1 MSSIHRRLRP
11 ERTFYPLAGWL
22 FGLTILIAV
31 APTTIWGDD
40 FFESKIR
47 PLLIS
52 HCIECHGA
60 KKQESGLRL
69 DSRDGWVRGG
79 DSGTAIVP
87 GDPENSLLIKAVSG
101 SDDVALMPPDDNQL
115 TPAQIADLVTWVQQG
130 AVDPRV
136 HDAESGPLSKTMDL
150 EAAKQFWSFQALSNP
165 SPPDVHDP
173 QWMTNPVDAF
183 VRSELDK
190 HDLSPVQTADKRTLI
205 RRATF
210 DLTGLP
216 PTPAEIQ
223 SFLDDSSSQAFASL
237 VERLL
242 ASPAYGE
249 RWGRHWLDVARY
261 ADTAGDGS
269 DYPVPEAGQ
278 YRDWVVNAL
287 NRDQPYDEFI
297 REQIAG
303 DILAQEGPPE
313 LYAERVT
320 ATGFLAIGKRYGYAP
335 NTTYQYLDFAD
346 VIDSVGRSILGLTV
360 GCARCHDHKFDPI
373 SAADYYALYG
383 IFESTKWAFPGGE
396 EHQRPAHFPPL
407 VPAEESARLD
417 QAKADEL
424 ARLNNELEQ
433 LKQTRS
439 EVDGKWFAGGIDLGL
454 EAQTIGNPP
463 ADPWLSAGPNLVL
476 AEAQSPYTHVHP
488 AGTRGVRVGASLT
501 HDGVRYSFAH
511 ALNATPGKQIHF
523 TLDFRTA
530 ADAAPQGAYR
540 FYLGQGVVQSLAVE
554 CSVTAT
560 EFAIRSG
567 GDWEIIRTLEP
578 GTWYTLRVTIDQEQ
592 KAYSGLVGTIDDLSA
607 FSDKPLNPHWNGIVD
622 TFICDGIGHSE
633 GPALTRD
640 LDNLGLQ
647 DSAFGLP
654 GSGPVV
660 IPERAPASQER
671 LAELD
676 AKIAEVTKQRDAAV
690 TTPPYAVAYG
700 VSEGTPTNTRLQ
712 QRGEPERLGDE
723 IPRRFLEVLGGDTLP
738 PESTGS
744 GRLELA
750 NWLTRPSNPLTA
762 RVFVNRVWQWH
773 FGQGLVST
781 PSDFGAQGE
790 LPSHPELLD
799 WLTSEFI
806 ASGWSL
812 KTLHRLIMNSQT
824 YTLAS
829 DDHAENMN
837 ADPSNRWL
845 WRYSRQPLDAESIRD
860 AMLAVSGELDRAV
873 APVHPFPAV
882 GTWAFSI
889 HNPFHA
895 VYDSNHRSIY
905 LMLQRN
911 RRHPF
916 LAMFDAADP
925 NMSVAQRLPTTTPT
939 QSLFLMNSPFV
950 HQQSEAFANQL
961 LASSDDDA
969 SRVRLAYERAL
980 GRVATD
986 SEVDQTLAFLASYQA
1001 KLASTETSEKTPVQT
1016 PTVAAWAAIVR
1027 VLLSS
1032 NEFLYVN

>member
-1 MSSIHRRLRP
+1 MKMQSIHRRRP
-11 ERTFYPLAGWL
+11 RNRTISPIASGLL
-22 FGLTILIAV
+22 GLTILCVV
-31 APTTIWGDD
+31 APSAIRADD
-40 FFESKIR
+40 FFESRIR
-47 PLLIS
+47 PLLIN

-69 DSRDGWVRGG
+69 DSREGWIRGG

-87 GDPENSLLIKAVSG
+87 GDPENSLLIKAVNDSG
-101 SDDVALMPPDDNQL
+101 DVAPMPPDENKL
-115 TPAQIADLVTWVQQG
+115 TPAQIADLVTWVKQG

-136 HDAESGPLSKTMDL
+136 QVSENGPSSNAMDL
-150 EAAKQFWSFQALSNP
+150 EAAKQFWSFQALSKP
-165 SPPDVHDP
+165 SPPEVNDAR
-173 QWMTNPVDAF
+173 WMANPVDAF
-183 VRSELDK
+183 VRSELEK
-190 HDLSPVQTADKRTLI
+190 HELAPVGTADKRTLI

-216 PTPAEIQ
+216 PTPAEIHA
-223 SFLDDSSSQAFASL
+223 FLNDSSPQAFASL
-237 VERLL
+237 VDRLL
-242 ASPAYGE
+242 QSPAYGE
-249 RWGRHWLDVARY
+249 RWGRHWLDIARY

-269 DYPVPEAGQ
+269 DYPVREAGQ

-287 NRDQPYDEFI
+287 NLDQPFDEFI

-303 DILAQEGPPE
+303 DILAQDGPADR
-313 LYAERVT
+313 YAERVT

-346 VIDSVGRSILGLTV
+346 VIDSVGRSILGLTL

-383 IFESTKWAFPGGE
+383 IFESTQWAFPGGE
-396 EHQRPAHFPPL
+396 EHKRPAHFPPL
-407 VPAEESARLD
+407 VPVPEAARLD
-417 QAKADEL
+417 QTKADEL
-424 ARLNNELEQ
+424 ARLNSELEQ
-433 LKQTRS
+433 FKQMRLKM
-439 EVDGKWFAGGIDLGL
+439 DGNSFAGGVDLGW
-454 EAQTIGNPP
+454 ETQTIGNPP
-463 ADPWLSAGPNLVL
+463 AQPWFSSGPNWIL
-476 AEAQSPYTHVHP
+476 AEAQSPFSHIHP
-488 AGTRGVRVGASLT
+488 AGTRGVRVAAPQP
-501 HDGVRYSFAH
+501 HDGIRYGFAP
-511 ALNATPGKQIHF
+511 ALRAAPGKQIHF

-530 ADAAPQGAYR
+530 AASTPQGAYR
-540 FYLGQGVVQSLAVE
+540 FFLGQGVVQSLAIE

-560 EFAIRSG
+560 EFAVRSG
-567 GDWEIIRTLEP
+567 AEWEIIRTLEP
-578 GTWYTLRVTIDQEQ
+578 GTWYTLRVTLDHE
-592 KAYSGLVGTIDDLSA
+592 KKTYSGIVGTIDDLSE
-607 FSDKPLNPHWNGIVD
+607 FKDKPLNPNWNGIAD
-622 TFICDGIGHSE
+622 TFICDGIGHTD
-633 GPALTRD
+633 GPAPTRD
-640 LDNLGLQ
+640 IDNLGLQ
-647 DSAFGLP
+647 ESAFGIP

-660 IPERAPASQER
+660 IPEREPVSQQR

-676 AKIAEVTKQRDAAV
+676 AQIVEMTKHRDAIL
-690 TTPPYAVAYG
+690 TTPPYPVAYG
-700 VSEGTPTNTRLQ
+700 VSEGTATNTRLQ

-723 IPRRFLEVLGGDTLP
+723 IPRRFLEVLGGDTLSA
-738 PESTGS
+738 ESTGS

-790 LPSHPELLD
+790 RPSHPELLE
-799 WLTSEFI
+799 WLSSEFI
-806 ASGWSL
+806 ASGWSI
-812 KTLHRLIMNSQT
+812 KSLHRLIMNSQT

-829 DDHAENMN
+829 EDHAENLT

-860 AMLAVSGELDRAV
+860 AMLAVSGQLD
-873 APVHPFPAV
+873 PTIPPPHPFPAV
-882 GTWAFSI
+882 ETWAFSI

-925 NMSVAQRLPTTTPT
+925 NVSVAKRLPTTTPT
-939 QSLFLMNSPFV
+939 QTLFLMNSAFV
-950 HQQSEAFANQL
+950 HQQSQAFANQI
-961 LASSDDDA
+961 LASSQEDA
-969 SRVRLAYERAL
+969 SRVRLTYERVL
-980 GRVATD
+980 GRIATD
-986 SEVDQTLAFLASYQA
+986 AEVEQTLTFLSAYQS
-1001 KLASTETSEKTPVQT
+1001 KLAVAETSAQT
-1016 PTVAAWAAIVR
+1016 PSTGAWAAIAR

-1032 NEFLYVN
+1032 NEFLYVD